1 MRGKTKM
8 DSEEICK
15 EVNRKIIE
23 CPHTRPR
30 YILLDIVSYINFQ
43 KYMEKTLNIPPVEPM
58 NLDSVKLIYQGL
70 ELLMIFKNH
79 KFIEVM

>member
-1 MRGKTKM
+1 
-8 DSEEICK
+8 
-15 EVNRKIIE
+15 
-23 CPHTRPR
+23 
-30 YILLDIVSYINFQ
+30 
-43 KYMEKTLNIPPVEPM
+43 MEKTLNIPPVEPM